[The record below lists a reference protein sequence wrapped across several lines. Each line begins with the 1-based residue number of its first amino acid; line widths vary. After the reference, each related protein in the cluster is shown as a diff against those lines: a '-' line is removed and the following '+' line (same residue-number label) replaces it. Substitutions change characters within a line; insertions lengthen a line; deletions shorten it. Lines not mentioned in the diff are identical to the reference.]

1 LINTSKAIFN
11 FVKRS
16 HAAIRNWIQKYKPK
30 RLLYRETRVAE
41 FIIDET
47 QLKIGS
53 KYKWL

>member
-30 RLLYRETRVAE
+30 RLLYRETRVVE